1 MWLFCSSVVRIGHF
15 SFPFSCQKVAWRKSF
30 ASNEISSVYPRA
42 ILKMGSI
49 NRYSRVHR
57 TDPAF
62 DSSRSNRNFRFEF
75 SVNPR
80 ATTYISSSK
89 KTISMIGMC
98 VRSVICTKNHGHI
111 CNRTI
116 VRSSGR
122 LRHLDFFSH
131 YLAGINP
138 RTIDHTHDF
147 KTTSDL
153 SFWLRPTGI
162 SQSVRPRGIPR
173 FIRYAQKLFNLCIE
187 KIAIGAM
194 GRNRREEILV
204 FSRKAVVPR
213 GNRRDEINR
222 RLRSRGDTAFTVTM
236 AKKERRGI

>member
-1 MWLFCSSVVRIGHF
+1 MRASYLSRLRIYVSSRRRSLIRCTVHFCCFFSFSFIDSCLRAYFVRAFVRIGYF

-62 DSSRSNRNFRFEF
+62 DSSRSKRKFRFEF
-75 SVNPR
+75 SLNPR
-80 ATTYISSSK
+80 VMTYISSSK

-98 VRSVICTKNHGHI
+98 VRSVICTKSHGHI
-111 CNRTI
+111 CNRII

-173 FIRYAQKLFNLCIE
+173 FSSSVTCKNFLISVL
-187 KIAIGAM
+187 
-194 GRNRREEILV
+194 
-204 FSRKAVVPR
+204 
-213 GNRRDEINR
+213 R
-222 RLRSRGDTAFTVTM
+222 RLQWEGIVE
-236 AKKERRGI
+236 KKF